1 MGLVPMVRE
10 TGRKGA
16 PTTSGSAYACVQ
28 AEEARAGAI
37 FSCDSYEMIVDSAPL
52 YVDLEQ

>member
-28 AEEARAGAI
+28 AEEARAGAF